1 MASYSEQDL
10 ELSGDLQNYNNAKEA
25 IVDALVREEFLTEE
39 QAETIKTKYAVV
51 LVKGNWFGQAIGS
64 LLSKKDVQ
72 YIKLVKVV

>member
-39 QAETIKTKYAVV
+39 QAETIKTKYAVA
-51 LVKGNWFGQAIGS
+51 LVKGNWFGQAIGR

>member
-39 QAETIKTKYAVV
+39 QAETIKTKYVVV
-51 LVKGNWFGQAIGS
+51 LVKGNWFGTAIGR
-64 LLSKKDVQ
+64 LLGKQDVQ
-72 YIKLVKVV
+72 YIKLVKIV